1 MKNKSSRASARASR
15 KPTRDA
21 TKPSGLPK
29 DSDRATFRMLT
40 GVNDPHYAL
49 HTMTSSL
56 RSPPRST
63 VSADSEKEGKME
75 DAVDQEAVEEKYFK
89 GGWAK
94 EDDPIYKQ
102 GWTIA
107 PNMAGRRRM
116 IGRR

>member
-1 MKNKSSRASARASR
+1 MKNKSSPASASDSR
-15 KPTRDA
+15 KRTRG
-21 TKPSGLPK
+21 TKRTRGLPK

-56 RSPPRST
+56 RSPPKST
-63 VSADSEKEGKME
+63 VSKDSAKKGKME
-75 DAVDQEAVEEKYFK
+75 DAGDQEAVEEKYFEVA
-89 GGWAK
+89 WAK

-107 PNMAGRRRM
+107 PNMVGRRRM